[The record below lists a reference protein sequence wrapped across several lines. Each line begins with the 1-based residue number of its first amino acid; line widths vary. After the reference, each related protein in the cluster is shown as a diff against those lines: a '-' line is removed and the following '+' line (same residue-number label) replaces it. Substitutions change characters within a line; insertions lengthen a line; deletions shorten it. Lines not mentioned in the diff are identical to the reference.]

1 MVRDLLVSCSL
12 QLKWSNIV
20 KWAHRFLSFFPMVDH
35 VCLLFLSCSLVPFSW
50 SNHRQ
55 TQVAAPLS
63 CDLSLDSNLITP
75 VLPLRPNEYVP
86 TFKSFGTISSPVR
99 CHYTIVL
106 MFKVIFLH
114 HHLSIYPTFLW
125 WWCMVTIVGR
135 HSNTLLIP
143 FLELLL
149 LYDTNCLSFTSF
161 NTQPFGLSLVF
172 RPRPTSSCSMTLAQI
187 EATSELENEFSLP
200 LPYLW
205 WGWRS
210 TCRLA
215 RYGHKIELCLLTWAR
230 LFVRHIRQC
239 LKDNVTWNHDLG
251 QIYVDAQIL
260 CMLMVAPFFFLNWL
274 HLLLL
279 VMAILIART
288 LAQSPLFK

>member
-50 SNHRQ
+50 PNHRQ
-55 TQVAAPLS
+55 TQVATPLS

-143 FLELLL
+143 FLELL
-149 LYDTNCLSFTSF
+149 YDTNCLSFTSF
-161 NTQPFGLSLVF
+161 NTQPFGLSLVVVLV
-172 RPRPTSSCSMTLAQI
+172 RH
-187 EATSELENEFSLP
+187 
-200 LPYLW
+200 
-205 WGWRS
+205 
-210 TCRLA
+210 RLA
-215 RYGHKIELCLLTWAR
+215 RWLSLKLRQPVNLKTSSLSLYLTYDDDDDGPLVGWLDTATKSSFVYWLEPDCLFDISANVWKIMLRGITIL
-230 LFVRHIRQC
+230 VRSMSM
-239 LKDNVTWNHDLG
+239 LKY
-251 QIYVDAQIL
+251 YV
-260 CMLMVAPFFFLNWL
+260 CWW
-274 HLLLL
+274 
-279 VMAILIART
+279 
-288 LAQSPLFK
+288 SPLSFSWIGLICCCWWWRF